1 MNIFFLKA
9 LEQFYCLSDTEC
21 NKKEKIF
28 EIMSISQFWKKNEN
42 YFMRM
47 KSVS

>member
-1 MNIFFLKA
+1 VGVLFLKA
-9 LEQFYCLSDTEC
+9 LEQSYCLSDTEC
-21 NKKEKIF
+21 NKKEKFF
-28 EIMSISQFWKKNEN
+28 EIMSISQFQKKNEN